1 MLRFMLQL
9 SFPFVFNFRSVMSKV
24 KNVHELSQ
32 LSKDRLEKIL
42 GNSNYA
48 KLLWEFFHDA
58 YEYDKPKK

>member
-1 MLRFMLQL
+1 
-9 SFPFVFNFRSVMSKV
+9 MSKV

-58 YEYDKPKK
+58 YEYDKPKKWWVDKWGWERTRGRE